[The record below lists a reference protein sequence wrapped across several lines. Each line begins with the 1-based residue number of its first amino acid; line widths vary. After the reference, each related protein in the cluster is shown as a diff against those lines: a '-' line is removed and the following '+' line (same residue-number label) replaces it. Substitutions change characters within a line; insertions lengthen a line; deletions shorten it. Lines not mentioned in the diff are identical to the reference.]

1 MKLLTNLIFEPK
13 GKHDPALAYTIK
25 DTVMSADGSKVY
37 FALRDV
43 PSGIALTDED
53 YWMLQIDLSTTK
65 VDMELAT
72 AAANAAAETANT
84 AAANV
89 REDVDRLTEENAELK
104 GDLDEEN
111 GKKLK
116 PISTFKDIDVGSFFD
131 TNVKTI
137 QGHRYVFVCTPIHVT
152 SFSVGNLVSG
162 TFPDLVDGVTYIAT
176 ITATQNGSL
185 RCLPQ
190 GETIHIE
197 ELYVFDTTDN
207 DVAHEFVTNALY
219 MAPYLLYDIKNNFR
233 NVIKVNSTDD
243 QYDIFFKFLI
253 SAKVGKCDL
262 VFDGGTYNLSN
273 VYTYMQTYFN
283 YNFRN
288 ELPIGNDC
296 RYFFNGSTIIG
307 TIPSN
312 ANDTMKN
319 SISLM
324 GCKWNKGSYEM
335 HDGTLIANGMVY
347 AVHDEMTGN
356 DEYTHKYSNMI
367 MKYNSGDNTN
377 SIRKCIGGG
386 AGRYGNIVLEKCV
399 LISDYSHELSFH
411 GYGNSIGNVNGLLTL
426 NITNSYFEHGIQCD
440 TLEDNEKGTLIYNG
454 NSHSLDYAQFT
465 NPNWDNYVWNNVTH

>member
-1 MKLLTNLIFEPK
+1 M
-13 GKHDPALAYTIK
+13 
-25 DTVMSADGSKVY
+25 ADNEKMFNTYPV
-37 FALRDV
+37 
-43 PSGIALTDED
+43 
-53 YWMLQIDLSTTK
+53 
-65 VDMELAT
+65 
-72 AAANAAAETANT
+72 AETINDDDLGMLWDIT
-84 AAANV
+84 TDSCKNFKM
-89 REDVDRLTEENAELK
+89 RTMVDKVEKKIKR
-104 GDLDEEN
+104 GDLEDEN
-111 GKKLK
+111 GKRAKPLK
-116 PISTFKDIDVGSFFD
+116 ALKNITITSYYD
-131 TNVKTI
+131 TGLSSIT
-137 QGHRYVFVCTPIHVT
+137 GHRYVLVCTPLMGDIFT
-152 SFSVGNLVSG
+152 FGNLVSG
-162 TFPDLVDGVTYIAT
+162 TLPEQVDGVTHFAT
-176 ITATQNGSL
+176 LTASQDGSL
-185 RCLPQ
+185 RLFPQ
-190 GETIHIE
+190 GDPIE
-197 ELYVFDTTDN
+197 MKELYIFDTTN
-207 DVAHEFVTNALY
+207 DDKLHDFVSNALY
-219 MAPYLLYDIKNNFR
+219 LSTELLYDIKNGYR
-233 NVIKVNSTDD
+233 NVIQIPQTDNE
-243 QYDIFFKFLI
+243 YDLFFKFLI

-262 VFDGGTYNLSN
+262 VFDGGTYNLSD
-273 VYTYMQTYFN
+273 VYTYMQTMFN

-335 HDGTLIANGMVY
+335 YDGTLIANGMIY

-367 MKYNSGDNTN
+367 MKYNSGDSTN

-399 LISDYSHELSFH
+399 IISDFSHELSFH
-411 GYGNSIGNVNGLLTL
+411 GYGNFIGNVNGLLTL

-465 NPNWDNYVWNNVTH
+465 NTNWDNYVWNNVTH